1 LVHASNTARLSK
13 RCERGIKGVIL
24 GFGAFEKVKPT
35 KPWLNFGKVQ
45 VERRPRVKLGFAM
58 RRPTHHVSEI
68 NFTRRNAMPRTKVSV
83 PDVAEVA
90 PGLWSN
96 AIRVGDMLFISGQ
109 VARPFEGGT
118 GIVGKDEY
126 EQTRQIFS
134 RIDRIIKAAGGTM
147 DNLVKMTIYV
157 VDIKNNTEVW
167 RARREFFTGDF
178 PASTL
183 VEVRSLAKP
192 EVLVEIET
200 VAHLGKN

>member
-1 LVHASNTARLSK
+1 
-13 RCERGIKGVIL
+13 
-24 GFGAFEKVKPT
+24 
-35 KPWLNFGKVQ
+35 
-45 VERRPRVKLGFAM
+45 
-58 RRPTHHVSEI
+58 
-68 NFTRRNAMPRTKVSV
+68 MPRTKLSV

-96 AIRVGDMLFISGQ
+96 AIRAGDMLFISGQ

-167 RARREFFTGDF
+167 RAPRVLHGRFSRFHACRSAVACKAGSVGGDRNRRL
-178 PASTL
+178 S
-183 VEVRSLAKP
+183 R
-192 EVLVEIET
+192 
-200 VAHLGKN
+200 